1 MRGHGIHQ
9 RHASE
14 FCYRSGPHAKNVEVP
29 RDLSVVGY
37 DDLPLAA
44 WVAPSLT
51 TINQPLSEM
60 AETAVR
66 MILGM
71 ARGTDPHPRSIET
84 GYGTGCPREQRPR
97 TPGDLGRE
105 GSERVSH
112 SEPKACAGTFL
123 HRANGPPLTN
133 VTQPTVPTPAPRM
146 ILVFPITN
154 P

>member
-1 MRGHGIHQ
+1 M
-9 RHASE
+9 
-14 FCYRSGPHAKNVEVP
+14 EVP

-84 GYGTGCPREQRPR
+84 GYGTGCPREQWPR
-97 TPGDLGRE
+97 APEDLGRQ
-105 GSERVSH
+105 GCGPDSH
-112 SEPKACAGTFL
+112 SEPRACAGTFPPDGQRTGPDHCDPADGGYGRFETDPCVSHHKYL
-123 HRANGPPLTN
+123 GLVRALP
-133 VTQPTVPTPAPRM
+133 
-146 ILVFPITN
+146 
-154 P
+154 

>member
-1 MRGHGIHQ
+1 MEI
-9 RHASE
+9 
-14 FCYRSGPHAKNVEVP
+14 P

-71 ARGTDPHPRSIET
+71 ARGTDPHPRSIELAT
-84 GYGTGCPREQRPR
+84 ELVCPREQRPR
-97 TPGDLGRE
+97 TPEDLGRQ
-105 GSERVSH
+105 G
-112 SEPKACAGTFL
+112 
-123 HRANGPPLTN
+123 
-133 VTQPTVPTPAPRM
+133 
-146 ILVFPITN
+146 
-154 P
+154 